1 MSNIIKNNSNNNA
14 GNITKQ
20 VGDLIEKGE
29 KNPKGTMAVLAAAA
43 IAVAG
48 YTIKTIGEMT
58 KGGK

>member
-1 MSNIIKNNSNNNA
+1 MSNIIKNNSNNNT
-14 GNITKQ
+14 GNMTKQ
-20 VGDLIEKGE
+20 VGDLIEKIDN
-29 KNPKGTMAVLAAAA
+29 KPKGTMAVLAAAA

>member
-1 MSNIIKNNSNNNA
+1 MSNIIKNNSNNNT

-20 VGDLIEKGE
+20 FGDLIDKGDA
-29 KNPKGTMAVLAAAA
+29 KPTGLVGAIAAAA

-48 YTIKTIGEMT
+48 YAIKTIGEMN